1 MCKQCRTLLF
11 LALLG
16 CSSFTFA
23 QRRGGTQLQFEHSWM
38 ELMNANIHREIAA
51 SEGYAFDFISDHY
64 PATGVVISHYLTDR
78 WTVSFNFSSHFT
90 QRWRTFGDQSKG
102 RADLLYLTSAI
113 GVRYIWQDAGLLYQF
128 VEVDLGY
135 SYGFV
140 RLSDWQSEANV
151 PTDIHFP
158 TSHITL
164 IGMRIGESYGIEAGL
179 GYGYKGIVNL
189 GFFFEI

>member
-1 MCKQCRTLLF
+1 MHKLRRVLLLLTLVGNSSV
-11 LALLG
+11 AL
-16 CSSFTFA
+16 S
-23 QRRGGTQLQFEHSWM
+23 QRRGDTQLLFEHSWM
-38 ELMNANIHREIAA
+38 ELMNANFHEKIAV
-51 SEGYAFDFISDHY
+51 SEGYAFDYISDHY

-78 WTVSFNFSSHFT
+78 WTISFNFSSHFT

-102 RADLLYLTSAI
+102 RADLFYLTGAA

-140 RLSDWQSEANV
+140 RLSDWQTEASV
-151 PTDIHFP
+151 PTDVHLP
-158 TSHITL
+158 TGHITL
-164 IGMRIGESYGIEAGL
+164 IGMRLGKSYGIEAGL